1 MFVVVH
7 SEFVASIQKCFQVVL
22 AAIIALLSL
31 IDNFQRQWDVGSAFF
46 VELAV
51 KKLRQPSTGFLVKK
65 KQEEWWIILNID
77 INDLPLHA
85 SICANHFHKSDLIEG
100 KRTQLKHS
108 AVPSV
113 EPLRQTDDSSDE
125 ENEINLAQEIAL

>member
-1 MFVVVH
+1 MGRRKCILCGVS
-7 SEFVASIQKCFQVVL
+7 SEKT
-22 AAIIALLSL
+22 AAT
-31 IDNFQRQWDVGSAFF
+31 FHRF
-46 VELAV
+46 
-51 KKLRQPSTGFLVKK
+51 PSDKK
-65 KQEEWWIILNID
+65 KQEEWCTILNID

-85 SICANHFHKSDLIEG
+85 FICTNHFHKSDLIEG

-125 ENEINLAQEIAL
+125 ENEINLAQEIALSHFK

>member
-1 MFVVVH
+1 M
-7 SEFVASIQKCFQVVL
+7 
-22 AAIIALLSL
+22 
-31 IDNFQRQWDVGSAFF
+31 
-46 VELAV
+46 
-51 KKLRQPSTGFLVKK
+51 KKLRQPSTGFL
-65 KQEEWWIILNID
+65 

-85 SICANHFHKSDLIEG
+85 FICANHFHKSDLIDG

-125 ENEINLAQEIAL
+125 ENEINLAQEIALSHSNSEQLESRDLPRTNKVTRSSNRNGM